1 MTFRPGS
8 SLSCDF
14 PFGVEG
20 QDRICVVQIQTTDG
34 IILMEGASIRAS
46 NIYLNSS
53 LAPIIISEG
62 ASIVADGLGHGSGIG
77 SWANQYSS
85 TSAQIGGWCGGA
97 GGSCS
102 NAYQM
107 KTKGDGSYPL
117 RPVGTSIPPGPDHE
131 GAITNRQIDP
141 HHWPL
146 QYMFDSVNAF
156 SDLFGGGVI
165 FTVHPQS
172 NASDSIQRVCNG
184 GGAVTILTDSY
195 VTVDGNIS
203 ANGQQP
209 CYLTGELGSPPA
221 DPTSCK
227 PCNDYAGDPHRRGCS
242 GGSGAAGGT
251 VVIRAGGWPVPVNG
265 SGHVT
270 ANGAP
275 ADGICHPNAG
285 GASGGGGGR
294 IEVPMSAE
302 DVVNRLKVAAVG
314 GGSHNPNDASGGT
327 SCTYG
332 GAGTVLQ
339 VRAAHDA
346 NPELRQITI
355 AQTNEAASLASSLT
369 TIVGDHGDGDNTP
382 YPSPLRQV
390 DVLSLQNGAHLSV
403 PATENDGILTVRDSI
418 SMDTNSLL
426 ECLHV
431 NARQLTVQ
439 GSSSLTTSVV
449 GQTQQVQ
456 FVINVS
462 TLQLGPQS
470 DISEASQIY
479 VQDGAIIEGQ
489 LWARSSMDIFAGGSL
504 RVGIL
509 GSIRANELTLAV
521 AERLEVKGQ
530 VQASNLP
537 KELKPGDDFNLGLL
551 NCSASKDSRVMLDIS
566 AEQLIITASSVI
578 ASSVIRVCAHTVQ
591 IAGTVSA
598 TSLGYTKGSG
608 PGAPEGC
615 SASDDA
621 SVGAGAGHASM
632 GASAGFNQTLCAG
645 GDPYGTD
652 ECACSAGSGG
662 GGHNGGSGGGI
673 ISIVAS
679 DSITLS
685 DDAYVTADGGSN
697 TFAGFEDQAVGGSSG
712 GGAGGSILISSA
724 SLMAEAGTKRVWK
737 GQVSAI
743 GGAGTCSAV
752 PSERGGGGSG
762 GIVRL
767 LPMLG
772 ESDWRDPPQVPWSQI
787 NTRVLVDGGCQTS
800 SACAEGTDSN
810 STCNVGGKGNFSW
823 IACRP
828 GRYGFACQ
836 PCETG
841 KFKPDWGSHNCTPCP
856 EGQHQPFTGQT
867 DCMAC
872 PPGLAA
878 MKPQTVTCEP
888 CSQPRMY
895 ANETTGTCE
904 PCPPAPMNAKIQS
917 DCAPGDGSKF
927 ECSCKVVCE
936 AAAVQLWDGG
946 PCGPYLDVMFLS
958 PPMGEGGRAALLTVP
973 FLLLASLLI
982 HLSYRI
988 VGSSTHFIEGMRRP
1002 IAHAPPSSVDPYY
1015 RPRQQRSRAPKK
1027 SRRRRGLLDDDGSAV
1042 AIEMQAPYS
1051 SKAGSC
1057 GAGSGGRAEGA
1068 RPPPSDSTLHAFDAA
1083 MSRGDR
1089 TDALVSVFGAGTPH
1103 MESLRHEVLW
1113 DELRRRDRVHV
1124 KRIHLLGWNSSAQ
1137 PWILPLLTEG
1147 RKRLLQDEGYANL
1160 AHVVDGA
1167 NKWAQWETALYFLL
1181 VVSLPPA
1188 AAQFAWWRRRAHFH
1202 ASRLLVESAAR
1213 GESAEQLWKSI
1224 KALVEDFHVEFC
1236 CSESA
1241 EHAWLDVFSTIEQ
1254 KDLELTPQKV
1264 VAAVRGGSG
1273 GRGAAA
1279 LPVEASAA
1287 LRKDGE
1293 EAEAMM
1299 RSALDKI
1306 NAGTG
1311 AGAAAPAEAVPTE
1324 GYTDLTTL
1332 AAQSGALR
1340 LGWGG
1345 KGDEGAAA
1353 AGMGSLTPTVD
1364 FLDPDERASDVR
1376 AWLPLSGLCSFL
1388 SPGAL
1393 DPGDFLTH
1401 TALYDAFGPSTVAV
1415 INSLNLLLLRLD
1427 RSSADWR
1434 IALDDV
1440 LRFIEALNEHL
1451 LAASVQ
1457 ATAPVVSYK
1466 ERHSSLR
1473 CASSKDGASSRRS
1486 DLSGRSS
1493 KNLSIKENAVGVED
1507 SVEAV
1512 DGDGGAPER
1521 PLLALLHQK
1530 VRADDPASTERH
1542 QPLVLA
1548 LAYGAPSTWEL
1559 AHGQELLQAGEVDA
1573 LEIGGEFR
1581 PLPPKEGVALKKRVW
1596 AQVSAAARWLVAYG
1610 HAPIHSYT
1618 MRAAAVLLLLQL
1630 LDMALTTV
1638 LLGSMCSPAGSVTG
1652 AMGCTM
1658 TLLFFPLACVITPI
1672 YGTYTTCRVLFYDR
1686 QIAWRAD
1693 RFVDPKAMSRSS
1705 PSNLVRAL
1713 RVVSLWN
1720 ASSLLN
1726 TFIALGYV
1734 LPAQSRRLF
1743 VSDSP
1748 ALLPLA
1754 LIATKLVVAQA
1765 LKVLASSTGLVRG
1778 AYGLLVALVRD
1789 RGHPKARGTPA
1800 ASSLERPEDP

>member
-1 MTFRPGS
+1 
-8 SLSCDF
+8 
-14 PFGVEG
+14 
-20 QDRICVVQIQTTDG
+20 
-34 IILMEGASIRAS
+34 MELVF
-46 NIYLNSS
+46 NTHL
-53 LAPIIISEG
+53 ISELA
-62 ASIVADGLGHGSGIG
+62 ASGNKASE
-77 SWANQYSS
+77 
-85 TSAQIGGWCGGA
+85 A
-97 GGSCS
+97 GG
-102 NAYQM
+102 
-107 KTKGDGSYPL
+107 
-117 RPVGTSIPPGPDHE
+117 
-131 GAITNRQIDP
+131 
-141 HHWPL
+141 
-146 QYMFDSVNAF
+146 
-156 SDLFGGGVI
+156 
-165 FTVHPQS
+165 
-172 NASDSIQRVCNG
+172 
-184 GGAVTILTDSY
+184 VT
-195 VTVDGNIS
+195 
-203 ANGQQP
+203 
-209 CYLTGELGSPPA
+209 
-221 DPTSCK
+221 
-227 PCNDYAGDPHRRGCS
+227 
-242 GGSGAAGGT
+242 
-251 VVIRAGGWPVPVNG
+251 
-265 SGHVT
+265 
-270 ANGAP
+270 
-275 ADGICHPNAG
+275 
-285 GASGGGGGR
+285 
-294 IEVPMSAE
+294 
-302 DVVNRLKVAAVG
+302 
-314 GGSHNPNDASGGT
+314 
-327 SCTYG
+327 
-332 GAGTVLQ
+332 
-339 VRAAHDA
+339 
-346 NPELRQITI
+346 
-355 AQTNEAASLASSLT
+355 
-369 TIVGDHGDGDNTP
+369 
-382 YPSPLRQV
+382 
-390 DVLSLQNGAHLSV
+390 
-403 PATENDGILTVRDSI
+403 
-418 SMDTNSLL
+418 
-426 ECLHV
+426 
-431 NARQLTVQ
+431 
-439 GSSSLTTSVV
+439 
-449 GQTQQVQ
+449 
-456 FVINVS
+456 
-462 TLQLGPQS
+462 
-470 DISEASQIY
+470 
-479 VQDGAIIEGQ
+479 
-489 LWARSSMDIFAGGSL
+489 
-504 RVGIL
+504 
-509 GSIRANELTLAV
+509 
-521 AERLEVKGQ
+521 
-530 VQASNLP
+530 
-537 KELKPGDDFNLGLL
+537 
-551 NCSASKDSRVMLDIS
+551 
-566 AEQLIITASSVI
+566 
-578 ASSVIRVCAHTVQ
+578 
-591 IAGTVSA
+591 
-598 TSLGYTKGSG
+598 
-608 PGAPEGC
+608 
-615 SASDDA
+615 
-621 SVGAGAGHASM
+621 
-632 GASAGFNQTLCAG
+632 
-645 GDPYGTD
+645 
-652 ECACSAGSGG
+652 
-662 GGHNGGSGGGI
+662 
-673 ISIVAS
+673 
-679 DSITLS
+679 
-685 DDAYVTADGGSN
+685 
-697 TFAGFEDQAVGGSSG
+697 
-712 GGAGGSILISSA
+712 
-724 SLMAEAGTKRVWK
+724 
-737 GQVSAI
+737 

-767 LPMLG
+767 PPMLG
-772 ESDWRDPPQVPWSQI
+772 ESDWRDPPQVPES
-787 NTRVLVDGGCQTS
+787 NKHL
-800 SACAEGTDSN
+800 CASRWRLPNELGVCRGTDSN

-828 GRYGFACQ
+828 GRHGFARQ

-841 KFKPDWGSHNCTPCP
+841 KLSRPGQSQLHAVPG
-856 EGQHQPFTGQT
+856 GQHQPFTGQT

-888 CSQPRMY
+888 CSQPRMCQRDHGY
-895 ANETTGTCE
+895 VRAMPTCADE
-904 PCPPAPMNAKIQS
+904 REDPP

-936 AAAVQLWDGG
+936 AAAVQLRDGG
-946 PCGPYLDVMFLS
+946 PCGPYLDGM
-958 PPMGEGGRAALLTVP
+958 PRAAEGRGGRAALLTVP
-973 FLLLASLLI
+973 FLLASLLI

-1042 AIEMQAPYS
+1042 TIEMQAPYS

-1068 RPPPSDSTLHAFDAA
+1068 RAPPSDSTLHAFDAA
-1083 MSRGDR
+1083 MSGGDR

-1167 NKWAQWETALYFLL
+1167 NKWAQWETALDFLL

-1530 VRADDPASTERH
+1530 ARADDPASTERH

-1548 LAYGAPSTWEL
+1548 LAYGDPSTWEL

-1618 MRAAAVLLLLQL
+1618 MRDAAVLLLLQL

-1705 PSNLVRAL
+1705 PSNLVRAA
-1713 RVVSLWN
+1713 RIVSLWN

-1789 RGHPKARGTPA
+1789 RGHSKARGTPA